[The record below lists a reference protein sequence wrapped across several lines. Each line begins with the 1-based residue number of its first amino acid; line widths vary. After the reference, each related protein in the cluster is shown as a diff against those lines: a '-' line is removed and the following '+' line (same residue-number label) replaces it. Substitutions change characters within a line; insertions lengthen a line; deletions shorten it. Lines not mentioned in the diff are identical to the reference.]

1 VTDAEILEQAAA
13 WLDEGQGVALA
24 TVTRTWGS
32 APRPVGSQLAVS
44 GRGELAGS
52 VSGGCVE
59 AAVVEASQ
67 EVIRSGSPRRLS
79 FGVTHE
85 RAWEV
90 GLPCGGTIDVAVVR
104 VEGRAALAPL
114 LADLAGRRLA
124 VAVLDLASGAQRL
137 LHPEAAAAPPDPRLP
152 EAASAP
158 QDPLLPAARA
168 AARRG
173 RSGPATE
180 PAGDLFLRIYAPPT
194 RLVLVGAVH
203 IAQALAPMARLAGFH
218 AVVIDPRTAFAS
230 AARFPGTE
238 LVVAWPEA
246 ALADLEV
253 DRHTAVVALSHDPKL
268 DDPALAAALR
278 GGAFYVGALGS
289 RRSHAAR
296 CARLLALGLSQV
308 EVARVHGP
316 VGLDVGAEGP
326 GEIAAS
332 ILAELILSARR
343 R

>member
-1 VTDAEILEQAAA
+1 VRAAEEHAVTDAELLEQAAA
-13 WLDEGQGVALA
+13 WLAQGHGVALA

-44 GRGELAGS
+44 ERGEFAGS

-59 AAVVEASQ
+59 AAVVEAGQ
-67 EVIRSGSPRRLS
+67 EVIRSGIPRRLS
-79 FGVTHE
+79 FGVTNE

-90 GLPCGGTIDVAVVR
+90 GLACGGTIDVAVAR
-104 VEGRAALAPL
+104 LDGRAALAPL
-114 LADLAGRRLA
+114 LADLAARRLA
-124 VAVLDLASGAQRL
+124 VAVLDLTSGAVRL
-137 LHPEAAAAPPDPRLP
+137 LHPEAATAP
-152 EAASAP
+152 E
-158 QDPLLPAARA
+158 DPLLPAARE

-180 PAGDLFLRIYAPPT
+180 PAGDLFLRVYAPPI
-194 RLVLVGAVH
+194 RLVMVGAVH

-218 AVVIDPRTAFAS
+218 AVVVDPRTAFAS
-230 AARFPGTE
+230 AARFPGTV
-238 LVVAWPEA
+238 LVAAWPEA
-246 ALADLEV
+246 ALAHLGV
-253 DRHTAVVALSHDPKL
+253 DQHTALVALSHDPKL

-278 GGAFYVGALGS
+278 ARAFYVGALGS

-296 CARLLALGLSQV
+296 CARLLALGLPQA
-308 EVARVHGP
+308 EVARVRGP